1 MIGKTIQI
9 APKQMQDVLY
19 KLFVK
24 YKFTEE
30 KAKLLAEVYTEST
43 LVGVNSHGI
52 NRLPLFIEYIE
63 NGIVKIDAEAETATT
78 FGSIERWDGKLGPGI
93 INAKKCT
100 DRAIELAKSHGMG
113 LVALRNTNHWMRG
126 GTYGKQAADA
136 GCELLVEHF
145 PAIIN
150 TEFTASME
158 ENLDK
163 VEEGKS
169 NWIKLLQTF
178 YGPFEKTLAAA
189 KQDMKSVK
197 KQGIPT
203 GLPCKSCD
211 GNLVIKWGKTG
222 EFLACEN
229 YPECKFTQNF
239 KKDENGT
246 IIPIEK
252 EEPVESGEKCEK
264 CGKPMVYKHGRYGKF
279 LACSGYPECKHIK
292 AQTTGVKCP
301 EENCEGELVQKISKK
316 GKVFFSCNTFPK
328 CKFAT
333 WDKPIPKQCP
343 SCGAPFLLEK
353 KTKKE
358 TVLKCMDNACGYSEP
373 LA

>member
-1 MIGKTIQI
+1 MPT
-9 APKQMQDVLY
+9 DL
-19 KLFVK
+19 
-24 YKFTEE
+24 
-30 KAKLLAEVYTEST
+30 
-43 LVGVNSHGI
+43 
-52 NRLPLFIEYIE
+52 
-63 NGIVKIDAEAETATT
+63 
-78 FGSIERWDGKLGPGI
+78 GKLV
-93 INAKKCT
+93 N
-100 DRAIELAKSHGMG
+100 
-113 LVALRNTNHWMRG
+113 
-126 GTYGKQAADA
+126 
-136 GCELLVEHF
+136 ELLVEHF

-163 VEEGKS
+163 VEEGES

-252 EEPVESGEKCEK
+252 EEPVDSGEKCEK
-264 CGKPMVYKHGRYGKF
+264 CGKPMVYKHGRYGQF

-301 EENCEGELVQKISKK
+301 EENCEGELVQKVSKR
-316 GKVFFSCNTFPK
+316 GKVFFSCDTFPK

-333 WDKPIPKQCP
+333 WDKPVPKQCP
-343 SCGAPFLLEK
+343 SCGKPFLLEK